1 MGIVGELFSEEVSTQ
16 IKQRES
22 YFADKGTQDPLG
34 PADPK
39 KIQTQNA
46 GSWLRL
52 ISSVD
57 LAVPSDQNIP
67 GKRKKEIEDRV
78 SELANHLQVNPGSD
92 LAKKVILY
100 GGTQRYV
107 DSPTGGAGSLNT
119 KSGFNREGEFFG
131 TAAYGFGGNEF
142 GYKPMA
148 GIQSAKIGYYNN
160 GALAKA
166 DISITCYN
174 PQQLEFLELLYL
186 RPGYSILLEY
196 GHTQYVN
203 NQGQTETFNVLA
215 GQSYPMDLF
224 LRNTTT
230 QEQLLDAIETE
241 KNNRSQNYG
250 GFYGIVTNF
259 NWSFNTDGSFN
270 VTVKA
275 ISKGS
280 VIESLKI
287 NIGGVK
293 AEDTVDAGVQ
303 VGAGDDTEEAPAPK
317 VPLDKIISRAQDS
330 MLFSKLYELTRL
342 FQNGINTSGA
352 YPEAKSLIVPLG
364 YQIVRDTIGQ
374 IRPTGPEGT
383 SNFLDGERFLW
394 KIRYYGHA
402 GEDDRQELGD
412 AQYYLTFAAFLQV
425 LEEFCLTY
433 DENGKPTITFE
444 FSDVPMLTF
453 PGMFSANPT
462 TCIIPPYYTVTDILL
477 KEEEGLLVP
486 ELFFEEGPQ
495 QFLKSIQIAPKFLLE
510 ENSFVGNLMSVFL
523 NFTEILKVA
532 EAQEDEDGNVN
543 LIQFLQT
550 ILQDVSRALGG
561 VNDFEVKFDQ
571 DKQRISIYDKAS
583 HIRTKYDDDKDKI
596 TVFKPYGITT
606 SKSTILTDIN
616 FSSELTPEFASMIS
630 IGAQANGNQVGSNA
644 TAFSEFNLGLVDRI
658 NKEKVITKSPE
669 GKNVKQTDEERFKSV
684 LENIKTLFA
693 ELYWINWKDRNS
705 LNFQNLYNL
714 TLSKK
719 TINTL
724 MSLNSIYAKYILGY
738 FTTVT
743 KNIASPFF
751 IPFNL
756 QLTLGGISGIK
767 LFQKYG
773 LEEGIIPYSY
783 RGKINFLIKNLSHTI
798 DKNKWTTTL
807 ESLTVP
813 VMSDLQPLKLNTNKP
828 FITGSANMDE
838 ILGNEYVVEKYGL
851 PGEANLVTLGFPY
864 PMFYAGVPVRTFQV
878 HKDVAVSLI
887 TALKQIED
895 KYGYSKLA
903 RLRLNDFSGLYN
915 YRKMR
920 NGDILSLHSWGIAI
934 DINAPENQ
942 LNQRS
947 KPYKDKSGKTIPAA
961 SFSRA
966 EYKDFIDIMEKNGWY
981 SLGRSKNFDY
991 MHFQAWDPKKP
1002 TGIYRSVTQ
1011 Q

>member
-1 MGIVGELFSEEVSTQ
+1 MGIVGELFSQEVSTQ

-22 YFADKGTQDPLG
+22 FFANKGAEDVLG
-34 PADPK
+34 PANPT

-67 GKRKKEIEDRV
+67 GKRKAEIEERV
-78 SELANHLQVNPGSD
+78 AELAQHLQVNAGND

-100 GGTQRYV
+100 GGTQRYNESQG
-107 DSPTGGAGSLNT
+107 DQPGSFT
-119 KSGFNREGEFFG
+119 KKSGINRDGEFFG
-131 TAAYGFGGNEF
+131 QGAYGFGGDAF
-142 GYKPMA
+142 GYKPMP

-166 DISITCYN
+166 NISITCYN

-186 RPGYSILLEY
+186 RPGYSILLEF

-203 NQGQTETFNVLA
+203 NQGQSETFNVIS
-215 GQSYPMDLF
+215 GQTYPMDLF

-230 QEQLLDAIETE
+230 EEQLLQAIQNERDN
-241 KNNRSQNYG
+241 KSQNYDA
-250 GFYGIVTNF
+250 FYGIVTNF

-270 VTVKA
+270 VSILA

-287 NIGGVK
+287 NTGGTK
-293 AEDTVDAGVQ
+293 PEDTEQTDATLGTE
-303 VGAGDDTEEAPAPK
+303 DSDEEAPAPK
-317 VPLDKIISRAQDS
+317 VPLDKIISRSEES

-342 FQNGINTSGA
+342 FSSGINTSGA
-352 YPEAKSLIVPLG
+352 NPNAKSLIVPLG

-383 SNFLDGERFLW
+383 SNFFEGNYLW
-394 KIRYYGHA
+394 KIRYYKHA
-402 GEDDRQELGD
+402 VEDDRQELGD
-412 AQYYLTFAAFLQV
+412 AQYYLSFAAFFQL
-425 LEEFCLTY
+425 LEEYCLIY
-433 DENGKPTITFE
+433 NEKGEPTITFE

-462 TCIIPPYYTVTDILL
+462 VCLVPPFYTVTDILL
-477 KEEEGLLVP
+477 KEEEGQLVP
-486 ELFFEEGPQ
+486 ELFFEEGPKQ
-495 QFLKSIQIAPKFLLE
+495 YLESIQTAPKFLLD
-510 ENSFVGNLMSVFL
+510 ENPFTGNLMSVLL
-523 NFTEILKVA
+523 NFTEILRVVEQK
-532 EAQEDEDGNVN
+532 EDKEGNVN
-543 LIQFLQT
+543 LIEFLQT
-550 ILQDVSRALGG
+550 ILDDVSRVLGS
-561 VNDFEVKFDQ
+561 VNNFEVKFDQ
-571 DKQRISIYDKAS
+571 QKQRISIFDKAS
-583 HIRTKYDDDKDKI
+583 HIRTKTDDDRDKI
-596 TVFKPYGITT
+596 TKFKPYGITK

-616 FSSELTPEFASMIS
+616 FNSELTPEFASMIS

-658 NKEKVITKSPE
+658 NKEKVITKSTD
-669 GKNVKQTDEERFKSV
+669 GKDAKQTEEERFKSI
-684 LENIKTLFA
+684 LENIKPLFA
-693 ELYWINWKDRNS
+693 EMYWINWKDPNS
-705 LNFQNLYNL
+705 LNFQNLYDL
-714 TLSKK
+714 TLSRKS
-719 TINTL
+719 IQTL
-724 MSLNSIYAKYILGY
+724 TSVNILYAKYIIGY

-756 QLTLGGISGIK
+756 QLTLGGIAGIK

-783 RGKINFLIKNLSHTI
+783 KGKIDFLIKNLSHTI
-798 DKNKWTTTL
+798 EKNKWTTTL

-813 VMSDLQPLKLNTNKP
+813 IATGLQPVKLNTNRP
-828 FITGSANMDE
+828 FTTGSASNE
-838 ILGNEYVVEKYGL
+838 ESRGNEYVVEKYGP
-851 PGEANLVTLGFPY
+851 PGESNLTRIGSPY
-864 PMFYAGVPVRTFQV
+864 PMFYAATPVSSFLI
-878 HKDVAVSLI
+878 HKDVAASLI
-887 TALKQIED
+887 TALVEIER
-895 KYGYSKLA
+895 KYGYDKIA
-903 RLRLNDFSGLYN
+903 TLRLNDFSGTYN
-915 YRKMR
+915 YRKQR

-934 DINAPENQ
+934 DINAQENG

-947 KPYKDKSGKTIPAA
+947 KPYKDKNGNTIPAA

-966 EYKDFIDIMEKNGWY
+966 EYRDFINIMEKNGWY
-981 SLGRSKNFDY
+981 SLGRSKNYDY

-1002 TGIYRSVTQ
+1002 TGIYRSVTP
-1011 Q
+1011 